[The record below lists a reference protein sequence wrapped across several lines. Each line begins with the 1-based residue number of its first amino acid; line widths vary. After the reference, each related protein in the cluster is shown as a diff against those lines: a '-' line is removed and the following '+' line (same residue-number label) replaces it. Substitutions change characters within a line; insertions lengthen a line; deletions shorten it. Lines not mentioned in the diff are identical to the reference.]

1 MKGSAIVRQHVFL
14 SLVRKFLTPKQ
25 PPPKSLYATRR
36 PRHLHTHASPSPP
49 PAAPAH
55 GVGGRARPDSDGQ
68 TGDSSD
74 SGGRARD
81 RSGAAA
87 YQVVLRAERK
97 RPARSLCHQP
107 ARDRWARLERAWA
120 GAGRRAIRAMSG
132 LNGRAGSGRG
142 SGVRGHK
149 ACSTSSVSETPP
161 PPPPPAAPAHGVGGW
176 ARPDCDGQAGGQIQT
191 GGIGAGRRRTKSCCA
206 PSESGPHVAFAC
218 SLLTTVAVRRTAR
231 AERAHVERSR

>member
-1 MKGSAIVRQHVFL
+1 MKGSATVRQHVFL
-14 SLVRKFLTPKQ
+14 SFCTVRVDHDN
-25 PPPKSLYATRR
+25 YVHMRV
-36 PRHLHTHASPSPP
+36 PRHHPLHLHTAW
-49 PAAPAH
+49 A
-55 GVGGRARPDSDGQ
+55 GGLGRTHSDGQ
-68 TGDSSD
+68 TGVSSD

-149 ACSTSSVSETPP
+149 ACSTSSVSETRA
-161 PPPPPAAPAHGVGGW
+161 PPPPPAAPAHGVGGR

-206 PSESGPHVAFAC
+206 PSESGPHVCLQPAHDRCCAAC
-218 SLLTTVAVRRTAR
+218 GNLNGTRRTS
-231 AERAHVERSR
+231 SR

>member
-1 MKGSAIVRQHVFL
+1 MAIGHARSRQYRPRRPCRGDAIVQKLPEPMPEALEGSRATFMKGSATVRQ
-14 SLVRKFLTPKQ
+14 Q
-25 PPPKSLYATRR
+25 SLYATRR
-36 PRHLHTHASPSPP
+36 PRQLRTHASPSPP

-149 ACSTSSVSETPP
+149 ACSTSSVSETRA
-161 PPPPPAAPAHGVGGW
+161 PPPPPAAPAHGVGGR
-176 ARPDCDGQAGGQIQT
+176 ARPDCDGQAGGQI
-191 GGIGAGRRRTKSCCA
+191 
-206 PSESGPHVAFAC
+206 
-218 SLLTTVAVRRTAR
+218 
-231 AERAHVERSR
+231 